1 MSPDGRRHCTFT
13 DTTHTSATTP
23 GPAGNDADAGPGEGP
38 GRGPGPGEPGASAER
53 LPSGIVVD
61 LGPSDG
67 FELHVHRR
75 HQVALAARGV
85 LVMSDAAR
93 SWVLPRTRALWIPA
107 GVPHSVAVAGS
118 GPTTMLSAYVEPDRC
133 PLHWAETTVVGAT
146 GLLGALVEHLA
157 QFDLPTTH
165 RLRAEAVLWDVIT
178 PLPVTSLSPPLP
190 VDERARR
197 VAEGLLADVTDR
209 RTLGDWG
216 HEVGAS
222 ARTLARRFEAE
233 TGMGFERWRTTT
245 RLAAALRLLAAG
257 TSVGA
262 TAREVGYATPSA
274 FVAAFRREVG
284 TTPADYFR
292 AG

>member
-1 MSPDGRRHCTFT
+1 MAPIGQPPNGRG
-13 DTTHTSATTP
+13 
-23 GPAGNDADAGPGEGP
+23 GPESGP
-38 GRGPGPGEPGASAER
+38 GRPGRPESGPGGITGRR

-61 LGPSDG
+61 LGPSGG
-67 FELHVHRR
+67 FQLHVHRR

-93 SWVLPRTRALWIPA
+93 SWVLPSTRALWIPA
-107 GVPHSVAVAGS
+107 GVRHSVAVAGP

-133 PLHWAETTVVGAT
+133 PLTWAEPTVVGAT
-146 GLLGALVEHLA
+146 GLLGALVGHLA
-157 QFDLPTTH
+157 QYDLPAAN
-165 RLRAEAVLWDVIT
+165 RMRAEAVLWDVIA
-178 PLPVTSLSPPLP
+178 PLPVTTLSPPLP

-209 RTLGDWG
+209 RTLADWG

-233 TGMGFERWRTTT
+233 TGMGFERWRTTA

-257 TSVGA
+257 TPVGA
-262 TAREVGYATPSA
+262 TAYEVGYATPSA

-284 TTPADYFR
+284 TTPAEYFR